1 MWVEENT
8 MNHRQRVQ
16 AALAFERPDR
26 LPCNESLWDG
36 TIEVWRDQGM
46 PPDVSAADYFDFDLC
61 CMSID
66 ASPRLEQKILQREG
80 GYITYKDRFGYTV
93 RKQDG
98 LSASMEF
105 SDHVTTDREAWE
117 RIKPRF
123 TLSDDPNQP
132 ARLDEA
138 SYFAHF
144 APYPSWRQARRKY
157 DRLYA
162 TERYMLLNV
171 YGPWEAA
178 WRHRGMENLLMDV
191 AIDPDWVREM
201 GETYIDLVLAVLERS
216 LEHGI
221 RPDGVFLVE
230 DLGSTRSTLISP
242 ASWRK
247 IFRPLW
253 ERMGAFL
260 RAQDIDFW
268 LHTCGAAQPLLDD
281 LIECG
286 VRVFNPLQAS
296 AGFDVVALRQ
306 QYADRMVFYGNIDV
320 KKMLAGRE
328 ELEAEIRH
336 KVPVARQGGFIFHS
350 DHSVPPQVSFQ
361 QYAWMLQTAREIFE
375 R

>member
-1 MWVEENT
+1 
-8 MNHRQRVQ
+8 MNHRQRIQ

-36 TIEVWRDQGM
+36 TIEVWRAEGM
-46 PPDVSAADYFDFDLC
+46 PADMSATDYFDFDLC
-61 CMSID
+61 FMSLD
-66 ASPRLEQKILQREG
+66 ASPRLEQKILRRQD

-98 LSASMEF
+98 ISASMEF
-105 SDHVTTDREAWE
+105 SNHVTSDRQAWE

-123 TLSDDPNQP
+123 TLSDAPDEP

-144 APYPSWRQARRKY
+144 DPYPSWRQVREKY

-162 TERYMLLNV
+162 TDRYMLFNV
-171 YGPWEAA
+171 YGPWEAT

-191 AIDPDWVREM
+191 ATDPDWVREM
-201 GETYIDLVLAVLERS
+201 GETYVDLVLAVLERS

-242 ASWRK
+242 ASWRNVY
-247 IFRPLW
+247 RPLW
-253 ERMGAFL
+253 ERMGAFFRERDL
-260 RAQDIDFW
+260 DFW
-268 LHTCGAAQPLLDD
+268 LHTCGAVQPLLDD

-286 VRVFNPLQAS
+286 VQVLNPLQATT
-296 AGFDVVALRQ
+296 GFDVVELRR
-306 QYADRMVFYGNIDV
+306 QYADRMALYGNIDV
-320 KKMLAGRE
+320 KKMLGGRE
-328 ELEAEIRH
+328 ELGAELRH

-350 DHSVPPQVSFQ
+350 DHSVPPQVTFQ
-361 QYAWMLQTAREIFE
+361 QYAWMLQTAREIFDD
-375 R
+375 